1 MNPPQVFM
9 KVQVIVAQQLEI
21 DPDRVTPTS
30 NFATELG
37 ADMLDLVELIQ
48 ALETEFGIEID
59 SDVKEVLNSGTVSDL
74 VERIVMLS

>member
-1 MNPPQVFM
+1 M